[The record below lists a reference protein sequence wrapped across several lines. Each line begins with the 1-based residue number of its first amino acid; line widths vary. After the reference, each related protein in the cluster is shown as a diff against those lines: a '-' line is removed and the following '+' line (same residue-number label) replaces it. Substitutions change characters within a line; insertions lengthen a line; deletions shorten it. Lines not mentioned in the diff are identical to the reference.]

1 MLPRPHRVFR
11 NDTAQHFGHVSS
23 LRFPSYQINFVSQS
37 SAFRIQHFL
46 SISPYSRR
54 SLIIFRK
61 QAKLRVLC
69 MLVWTSSFSNF
80 CAGASNTPILFYQ
93 TNQTKRLRDSARQP
107 CDKPFFVA
115 SSNRTFLFLFLF
127 FLFPSSS
134 QSIYAFYD
142 SCKTFFISPTLFS
155 LLLPPQFSQHKGV
168 YGLPSHAT
176 QHHRLHRE

>member
-1 MLPRPHRVFR
+1 
-11 NDTAQHFGHVSS
+11 
-23 LRFPSYQINFVSQS
+23 
-37 SAFRIQHFL
+37 
-46 SISPYSRR
+46 
-54 SLIIFRK
+54 
-61 QAKLRVLC
+61 

-107 CDKPFFVA
+107 CDKPFFCRIFE
-115 SSNRTFLFLFLF
+115 SNFPLPLPFFPF

-155 LLLPPQFSQHKGV
+155 LLLPPQFSQHQGV

-176 QHHRLHRE
+176 EHHRLHRE